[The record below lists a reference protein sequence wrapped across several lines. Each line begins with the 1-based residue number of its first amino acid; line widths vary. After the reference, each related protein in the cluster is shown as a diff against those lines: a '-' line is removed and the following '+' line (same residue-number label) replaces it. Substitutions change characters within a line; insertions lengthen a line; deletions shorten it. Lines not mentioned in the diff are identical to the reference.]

1 MSRSAQAAKTVRQSR
16 ADGQEYDVTRS
27 PSQQRNERRAMPNQ
41 LTVRA
46 APRSAE
52 FTAGASAIFILL
64 LTSIHHAWG
73 AAIYHTPWR
82 LHIVFISVPVAII
95 IAALLY
101 VSSNDRAWSTVARWA
116 AILVILGFPIAMI
129 GFWEGGFNHLVK
141 NIVFFAHGE
150 AAARTIFPSPMVEM
164 PNDVV
169 FEMTGV
175 MQFGAALYALW
186 TLRLLI
192 WRRR

>member
-1 MSRSAQAAKTVRQSR
+1 MSS
-16 ADGQEYDVTRS
+16 
-27 PSQQRNERRAMPNQ
+27 Q
-41 LTVRA
+41 LTLKD

-52 FTAGASAIFILL
+52 FVAGASALLILL

-73 AAIYHTPWR
+73 AAIYETPWR
-82 LHIVFISVPVAII
+82 LHIVFISVPVAIV
-95 IAALLY
+95 IAVLLY
-101 VSSNDRAWSTVARWA
+101 VSGNGRAWSTAARWM
-116 AILVILGFPIAMI
+116 AILVIVGFPIALI

-150 AAARTIFPSPMVEM
+150 AAARAIFPSSIVEM

-169 FEMTGV
+169 FEVTGV

-186 TLRLLI
+186 KLRLLV
-192 WRRR
+192 WRGV